1 MESEETMVDVT
12 NGRETPQEARRR
24 VAWEENPV
32 DADVNNGIDSL
43 RVGRMQKQGTWLF
56 LEPVPAG
63 DKCRSRYIQVRP
75 CTPAHAA
82 SLEALFESGKVR
94 VEEGGPP
101 GCDLVCWAPV
111 SEDRRTA

>member
-1 MESEETMVDVT
+1 MERDEKLVGGS
-12 NGRETPQEARRR
+12 NGTQTTQEARRS

-43 RVGRMQKQGTWLF
+43 RVGRMQKRGTWIF

-94 VEEGGPP
+94 SEEHTSV
-101 GCDLVCWAPV
+101 LH
-111 SEDRRTA
+111 S